1 MTGPIAVTGAGG
13 YVGGRVVQHLRATGH
28 TVLPLARHP
37 VPWMPDAKLLDLA
50 RSDVG
55 AIVDALGDP
64 VAVIHLAGASEVR
77 ASRDPDGA
85 LADTVAATR
94 RLSQAAAEAGIPT
107 FVYLST
113 VHVYGA
119 TLEREAVVNELSLP
133 APRHPYAVARLASE
147 HLAAAAGLDSF
158 VVLRLTNSVGAP
170 ADVRVDRWT
179 LVANDLCRRAA
190 AGAPLQLTSSG
201 QQWRDFVDLGDVCRS
216 IAAAALGQVPPGVYN
231 LGSGRPRTVLELAEV
246 IADVAA
252 GAGGSRPV
260 IEAPPH
266 HGPRPAPVRIDVSLL
281 ARHLPSPAVPLEESV
296 RELIDLCRAAD
307 RTQLATDEH

>member
-1 MTGPIAVTGAGG
+1 MTSPIAVTGAGG
-13 YVGGRVVQHLRATGH
+13 YVGGRVVQHLRSNGC

-37 VPWMPDAKLLDLA
+37 VPWMPDALLLDLA
-50 RSDVG
+50 RSDVS
-55 AIVDALGDP
+55 AIVDALGDQ

-85 LADTVAATR
+85 LAETVAATR
-94 RLSQAAAEAGIPT
+94 RVSQAAAQAGIPT

-119 TLEREAVVNELSLP
+119 ALEGEAVVDEMSLP

-147 HLAAAAGLDSF
+147 HLAAAAGLDSL

-179 LVANDLCRRAA
+179 LVANDLSRRAA
-190 AGAPLQLTSSG
+190 AGAPLRLTSSG
-201 QQWRDFVDLGDVCRS
+201 RQWRDFVDLGDVCRS
-216 IAAAALGQVPPGVYN
+216 IAAAAAGRVPPGVYN
-231 LGSGRPRTVLELAEV
+231 LGSGRARTVLELAEV

-252 GAGGSRPV
+252 VDGSRSV

-266 HGPRPAPVRIDVSLL
+266 YGPRPAPVQIDVSLL
-281 ARHLPSPAVPLEESV
+281 ARHLPRPAVPLEDSV
-296 RELIDLCRAAD
+296 RELIDLCRAAA
-307 RTQLATDEH
+307 RTQRATDEH

>member
-13 YVGGRVVQHLRATGH
+13 YVGGRVVQQLRSNGH
-28 TVLPLARHP
+28 TVLPLARRP
-37 VPWMPDAKLLDLA
+37 VSWMPDARLLDLA
-50 RSDVG
+50 QSDVG
-55 AIVDALGDP
+55 VIADALEDHA
-64 VAVIHLAGASEVR
+64 AVVHLAGASEVS

-85 LADTVAATR
+85 LAETVAATR
-94 RLSQAAAEAGIPT
+94 RVGQAAAQAGIPT

-119 TLEREAVVNELSLP
+119 ALERDSVVDELSLP

-147 HLAAAAGLDSF
+147 HLAAAAGLDSL

-170 ADVRVDRWT
+170 VDPRVDRWT

-190 AGAPLQLTSSG
+190 VGAPLRLTSSG
-201 QQWRDFVDLGDVCRS
+201 RQWRDFVDLGDVCRS
-216 IAAAALGQVPPGVYN
+216 IAGAAAGHVPPGVYN

-246 IADVAA
+246 IAAVAA
-252 GAGGSRPV
+252 ETGGSRPV

-266 HGPRPAPVRIDVSLL
+266 TGPRPAQVRVDVSLL
-281 ARHLPSPAVPLEESV
+281 AQHLPSPAVPLEDSV
-296 RELIDLCRAAD
+296 RELIDLCRAAAG
-307 RTQLATDEH
+307 TQHTTDEH